1 MSFMNIVHVNKS
13 RTFCA
18 SMEHYV
24 LDLFIVNEEK
34 AKGRWKNWTRNG
46 VEWGKLTLNECTI
59 YYCDRS
65 TTLFSFINISFD
77 AFAV

>member
-1 MSFMNIVHVNKS
+1 MSFMNVVHVNKS

-34 AKGRWKNWTRNG
+34 AKGR
-46 VEWGKLTLNECTI
+46 
-59 YYCDRS
+59 
-65 TTLFSFINISFD
+65 
-77 AFAV
+77 